1 VIRLWVDN
9 PAIPAKA
16 PHLAAAEKFIN
27 TSSTRRSARGSP
39 IYPSDA
45 MMQKLEFVN
54 DLGDADKLYDEVWTQ
69 VNSK

>member
-1 VIRLWVDN
+1 LIN
-9 PAIPAKA
+9 PDDLKNEAI
-16 PHLAAAEKFIN
+16 
-27 TSSTRRSARGSP
+27 S
-39 IYPSDA
+39 PSDA